1 MRQLAADIATR
12 LPESC
17 ITSMTADPSRI
28 QPYPDA
34 RSTLESK
41 LDRISEF
48 FADVLLRFVL
58 QDLSVLLV
66 SRLRVSSAR
75 LTKWTPRLV

>member
-1 MRQLAADIATR
+1 
-12 LPESC
+12 
-17 ITSMTADPSRI
+17 MTADPSRI
-28 QPYPDA
+28 QPYPDV

-66 SRLRVSSAR
+66 SPLRVSSAR
-75 LTKWTPRLV
+75 LTK